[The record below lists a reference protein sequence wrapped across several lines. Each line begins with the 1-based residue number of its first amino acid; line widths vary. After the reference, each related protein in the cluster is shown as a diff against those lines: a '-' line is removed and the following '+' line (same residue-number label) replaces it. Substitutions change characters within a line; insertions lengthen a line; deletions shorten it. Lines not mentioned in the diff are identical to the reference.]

1 MLASI
6 STNWLRC
13 IGEVI
18 GGILLY
24 LANSPIQRASRQED
38 GEGRV
43 LALSP
48 TQGTTSLTTKG
59 KQNVMASF
67 SIADLSKLLTLAPL
81 VVAGVEQL
89 HSESSSTTKHQVAK
103 DALTLAT
110 GVADAVDSRDS
121 TTTDSVSS
129 NVSAIIDSVVS
140 ILNAAKV
147 FTHKATAAQA
157 VTS

>member
-6 STNWLRC
+6 STGWLRC
-13 IGEVI
+13 IGEVV

-24 LANSPIQRASRQED
+24 LAQSPRQRTSRQEAVAIP
-38 GEGRV
+38 V
-43 LALSP
+43 LSLSP
-48 TQGTTSLTTKG
+48 TQGTTPLTTKG
-59 KQNVMASF
+59 IQNVMASF

-110 GVADAVDSRDS
+110 GVADAVDSGDS

-140 ILNAAKV
+140 ILNAAKM
-147 FTHKATAAQA
+147 FTHKATTAQA